1 MTQDLEARIHVV
13 SASRVE
19 LASKPASGV
28 RGWLGLMALIALMA
42 AGFMSQLS
50 YSVSRL
56 TVFPPGGAATDT
68 EFSRFTLSGW
78 PNASIVETVRNVVPK
93 DDITLV
99 FRQAE
104 FGFYGE
110 RPFIFYLDE
119 AIAPVFRLPSAD
131 AIAGALRERGV
142 RWIMIPDYGLTE
154 INETKFADL
163 FTRPDICE
171 LVVSNGGYRLFHLT
185 DAPRPHVSRQI
196 AGGVFGTSDVSAA
209 AWSVVSTTN
218 GVTSPTPRARLER
231 LEDGLSM
238 TATSPPGLNTR
249 DVSYLVRRS
258 LAADAPMNVMP
269 RGDIPPVEGPVML
282 SMDVEGRGNV
292 ELRIV
297 TGREGAANE
306 YRTIWSGALLG
317 ERRTIKGLYLDAG
330 FLTQGLNAPTRRHR
344 IQLLLRGP
352 GEVKARSWRADFL
365 EPPTPPWAGEKSWTL
380 AETGWTLGGVIP
392 PPPKG
397 QFSMTRINDDV
408 VQLSQLLPED
418 ISVDAPWMAQP
429 GREIGNSA
437 AGQGLGSVAEYL
449 PVSAWLDVELS
460 GEGAANVGVRAV
472 CPDGRL
478 VYAPMG
484 SVALE
489 AAPQRVYREG
499 ALDCVPILLRLV
511 VTATLDIYHVAARPM
526 RSRVE
531 IHPAKVGTWI
541 RWGQDEGRS
550 FTYIPYG
557 SIVVDVLIDEIKALG
572 DDAGPGPE
580 GARPPDLPAA
590 LAKPQDN

>member
-13 SASRVE
+13 SASPVE
-19 LASKPASGV
+19 LESKPASGR
-28 RGWLGLMALIALMA
+28 RGWLGIVALIALVA
-42 AGFMSQLS
+42 VGFMSQLS
-50 YSVSRL
+50 YAVSRL

-78 PNASIVETVRNVVPK
+78 PNASIVENVRNVIPE

-131 AIAGALRERGV
+131 AIAAALKERGV

-154 INETKFADL
+154 INETKFVDL
-163 FTRPDICE
+163 FARPDICE

-185 DAPRPHVSRQI
+185 DAPRPFVSRQI
-196 AGGVFGTSDVSAA
+196 AGGGFGTSDASAA
-209 AWSVVSTTN
+209 VWSVVSTTN
-218 GVTSPTPRARLER
+218 GVTSRTPRASLER
-231 LEDGLSM
+231 LEDGLLM
-238 TATSPPGLNTR
+238 AATSLPGLNTR
-249 DVSYLVRRS
+249 DVSYLARGS
-258 LAADAPMNVMP
+258 LAADAPMNVVP
-269 RGDIPPVEGPVML
+269 RSDIPLVEGPVLL
-282 SMDVEGRGNV
+282 SMDVEGRGNI

-317 ERRTIKGLYLDAG
+317 ERRTIKGVYLDAG

-344 IQLLLRGP
+344 IQLSLRGP

-365 EPPTPPWAGEKSWTL
+365 EPPTPPWSGEKRWTL
-380 AETGWTLGGVIP
+380 ADTGWMLSGVIP

-397 QFSMTRINDDV
+397 QFSMTRIKEDV
-408 VQLSQLLPED
+408 VQLSQQLPAD
-418 ISVDAPWMAQP
+418 ITADAPWMALP
-429 GREIGNSA
+429 GLEIGKGD
-437 AGQGLGSVAEYL
+437 AGMGLGPLAERL
-449 PVSAWLDVELS
+449 PVNAWLDVELS
-460 GEGAANVGVRAV
+460 GEGAANVGVRAM
-472 CPDGRL
+472 CPDGRM
-478 VYAPMG
+478 VYVPMG

-489 AAPQRVYREG
+489 AAPQRVYREQT
-499 ALDCVPILLRLV
+499 LDCLPILLRLV
-511 VTATLDIYHVAARPM
+511 VTATLDIYHVSARPT

-550 FTYIPYG
+550 FTYVPYG
-557 SIVVDVLIDEIKALG
+557 SIIANAPIDEMKLPA
-572 DDAGPGPE
+572 DDAGASPDAPVAVPA
-580 GARPPDLPAA
+580 GA
-590 LAKPQDN
+590 AKPQDN